1 MSLSITILTD
11 ESSWMNKFNKKLASF
26 LNEAGHDVKLIRS
39 RSELIKGDV
48 AFFLSCFEIVGKK
61 FLVLNKHNIV
71 VHASALPKG
80 KGWSPATWQILDG
93 KNEIPLTLFEAT
105 EKVDAGDIY
114 IRDIIKLNGS
124 ELIDEWREKLGEK
137 IIEMC
142 LLFIEKLM
150 KKNLKM
156 EAQNDNETFYPRRSP
171 EDSRIDPEKTIS
183 EQFNLFRVVDNDFY
197 PAFFDYKGCRYS
209 LKISKIQ

>member
-1 MSLSITILTD
+1 M
-11 ESSWMNKFNKKLASF
+11 
-26 LNEAGHDVKLIRS
+26 
-39 RSELIKGDV
+39 
-48 AFFLSCFEIVGKK
+48 
-61 FLVLNKHNIV
+61 
-71 VHASALPKG
+71 
-80 KGWSPATWQILDG
+80 TWQILDG

-137 IIEMC
+137 IIGMC
-142 LLFIEKLM
+142 LSFIEKLL
-150 KKNLKM
+150 KNELNK
-156 EAQNDNETFYPRRSP
+156 EAQNDNGTFYSRRSP

>member
-11 ESSWMNKFNKKLASF
+11 ESSWMNRYNKKLASF

-39 RSELIKGDV
+39 RSELVKGDV

-80 KGWSPATWQILDG
+80 KGWSPMTWQILDG

-124 ELIDEWREKLGEK
+124 ELINEWREKLGEK
-137 IIEMC
+137 IIGMC

-150 KKNLKM
+150 KNELNK
-156 EAQNDNETFYPRRSP
+156 EAQNDNGTFYSRRSP

-183 EQFNLFRVVDNDFY
+183 EQFNRFRVVDNDFY
-197 PAFFDYKGCRYS
+197 PAFLDYKGCRYS
-209 LKISKIQ
+209 FKTSKIQ

>member
-11 ESSWMNKFNKKLASF
+11 ESSWMNRYNKKLASF

-39 RSELIKGDV
+39 RSELVKGAV

-80 KGWSPATWQILDG
+80 KGWSPMTWQILDG

-124 ELIDEWREKLGEK
+124 ELINEWREKLGEK
-137 IIEMC
+137 IIGMC

-150 KKNLKM
+150 KNELNK
-156 EAQNDNETFYPRRSP
+156 EAQNDNGTFYSRRSP

>member
-11 ESSWMNKFNKKLASF
+11 ESSWMNRYNKKLASF

-39 RSELIKGDV
+39 RSELEKGDV

-61 FLVLNKHNIV
+61 FLVLNKHNVV

-80 KGWSPATWQILDG
+80 KGWSPMTWQILDG

-137 IIEMC
+137 IIGMC
-142 LLFIEKLM
+142 LSFIEKLL
-150 KKNLKM
+150 KNELNK
-156 EAQNDNETFYPRRSP
+156 EAQNDNGTFYSRRSP
-171 EDSRIDPEKTIS
+171 EDSRIDPGKTIS